1 MLFPDTLVLLR
12 GGGDLATGVAYR
24 LHTAGFPVIVLELP
38 QPLVV
43 RRRVAL
49 ATAVS
54 EGEVTIETLRG
65 VRVESAAAALALAQ
79 TGAIPVLVSPE
90 LPPELTTDDGR
101 RTTAQTVLV
110 DARIAKRNIDTRI
123 DQADLVIALG
133 PGFTAGVDCHA
144 VVETM
149 RGHRLGRVIWQG
161 SALPD
166 TGVPETI
173 GGRGSERV
181 LRAPASGRIEWLHEI
196 GDIVDG
202 DALLGIVSGAEIR
215 APFGGVI
222 RGLVAPG
229 TLVSSGMKV
238 GDIDARGDVSAC
250 FTISDKSLAIGG
262 GVLETILTYFNRNA
276 EALS

>member
-1 MLFPDTLVLLR
+1 MLFPDTLVILR

-54 EGEVTIETLRG
+54 EGEIRVETLRG
-65 VRVESAAAALALAQ
+65 VRVESAAAALSLAR
-79 TGAIPVLVSPE
+79 TGVIPVLVSPE
-90 LPPELTTDDGR
+90 LPPELTTAVVR
-101 RTTAQTVLV
+101 RPRSVVLV

-149 RGHRLGRVIWQG
+149 RGHRLGRVIRQG
-161 SALPD
+161 SAIPD
-166 TGVPETI
+166 TGIPETI
-173 GGRGSERV
+173 GGRGAERV
-181 LRAPASGRIEWLHEI
+181 LRAPASGPVDWLREI
-196 GDIVDG
+196 GNIVQTD
-202 DALLGIVSGAEIR
+202 DLLGSVSGAEIR

-222 RGLVAPG
+222 RGQIAPG
-229 TLVSSGMKV
+229 TLITAGMKI
-238 GDIDARGDVSAC
+238 GDIDARADVSAC
-250 FTISDKSLAIGG
+250 FTISDKALAIGG
-262 GVLETILTYFNRNA
+262 GVLEAILTFLNHNA
-276 EALS
+276 EVLS